1 MGTSIIIVNYNTRD
15 LLFNCITSI
24 YATQTKSAW
33 EIIVVD
39 NASTDGSVE
48 MLEKKFPEVRCI
60 KNTENKGFG
69 YANNQGISVSRY
81 EYLLLLNSDTIVQK
95 DIISVMKKFM
105 DNNLLCGG
113 ITPEILFEDGSKQAT
128 YGNFPTIKYFL
139 LNALGIFHLLP
150 LKYRLSHALGLAVNF
165 TIPQEVPHIL
175 GVCMYLRKSIV
186 KEVGGFD
193 EDYFLYFEETDLCY
207 RVRQRGFSFWVL
219 PQISVLH
226 LLSKSSSSSL
236 FKTKNLLMSRML
248 YFRKRNANGI
258 WIIALIS
265 YLKLL
270 IMSVKNRDFQY
281 LKIGRYL

>member
-1 MGTSIIIVNYNTRD
+1 V
-15 LLFNCITSI
+15 
-24 YATQTKSAW
+24 W

-39 NASTDGSVE
+39 NASTDGSIQ
-48 MLEKKFPEVRCI
+48 MLEKNFPEVRCI
-60 KNTENKGFG
+60 KNTANKGFG

-81 EYLLLLNSDTIVQK
+81 EYLLLLNSDTIIQK

-105 DNNLLCGG
+105 DDNLSYGG

-128 YGNFPTIKYFL
+128 YGNFPTIKYYL
-139 LNALGIFHLLP
+139 LNALGIFRLLP
-150 LKYRLSHALGLAVNF
+150 LKYRLSRALSLTVDF
-165 TIPQEVPHIL
+165 TKPQKVPHIL

-207 RVRQRGFSFWVL
+207 RVQQRGFSFGVL
-219 PQISVLH
+219 PQISISH
-226 LLSKSSSSSL
+226 LLSKSSPSSL

-270 IMSVKNRDFQY
+270 IMSIKNRDFQY
-281 LKIGRYL
+281 LKIAKYL